1 MDLFRWR
8 RILLRALG
16 PALACALLA
25 GWGVYAVTSDE
36 RPVYKTSALLSTGV
50 MTGSDKAAYVR
61 DLVINELEGIQNLAR
76 SFETREELA
85 TRLLADYLSLRGP
98 DPAVISERAYADLAE
113 HLAELEEDFGA
124 GVFRRHRRRGE
135 RDRIYASLVAER
147 DSLLRFG
154 EANAEHPLIDILYG
168 DNELVG
174 VENFHAALKV
184 GRKGMSDILEI
195 SYETVDA
202 AWCKRTLDVHI
213 DIFLAAHTTTK
224 DERSTGALA
233 YFRQATADARAALEA
248 AERRHRAFSAEHRII
263 NYYEQTRAIA
273 TQRKEL
279 DQSHTDQLMKRAAAD
294 EAIASLEDRLE
305 GRMNLRRLHD
315 LVDVRRREIT
325 DLSREQARLQIMT
338 PDSLRR
344 AGNRAEIASV
354 SGRLSRARDALKQEV
369 AELQNVYSGPEGVQL
384 SRLLNEWIAAILDQD
399 ESRGRLSV
407 IEQTQRDFDEM
418 FKELAYRGATLKK
431 IEREVSIAEEE
442 YLENL
447 SSLNDALQR
456 EHAASASTDLRLV
469 DEAALPTEP
478 QKSKRLMMVAAGG
491 IVGGGFPL
499 VLAIALELLSGAL
512 TSFAEAERRSG
523 LAVVGGVAR
532 WSWLRQVLRKRHRQV
547 LADTTG
553 DLLWQGIRSKAQDTG
568 PPGEPRL
575 LALTSLQPGA
585 GKTYVADTLAQRLA
599 ARGFCVA
606 VVTDSPEAIAPAER
620 LLVRTADTLGVRAE
634 GAAPW
639 EVCGL
644 RQNQWRALD
653 VVLWELPA
661 VATGRLPVELARR
674 ASSVVLVHAPNHGWS
689 DGHTASAGLLR
700 EAAGARAPLLLL
712 NGVAADILL
721 NEWGANWRELRRW
734 AAAPTTAETEAGPI
748 AEPVAPSAPDTRPAV
763 MKPRAKVT
771 EPRATEPTAEE
782 PEGHADDRPADVPV
796 PSLATLQQPGWAAAL
811 LDSPSA
817 VEVAAT
823 RQRRAPSA
831 SEARAQPSAPPS
843 PAPPP
848 SSSWE
853 TDLLA

>member
-8 RILLRALG
+8 RLLLRALG

-25 GWGVYAVTSDE
+25 GWGVYAVTADE
-36 RPVYKTSALLSTGV
+36 RPVYRTSALLSTGV

-76 SFETREELA
+76 GFETREELA

-98 DPAVISERAYADLAE
+98 DPAIISERAYADLAE
-113 HLAELEEDFGA
+113 HLAGLEEEHGA
-124 GVFRRHRRRGE
+124 EVFRRHRRHR
-135 RDRIYASLVAER
+135 RADRIYASLVAER

-154 EANAEHPLIDILYG
+154 EANAEHPLIDVLYG
-168 DNELVG
+168 DDELVG
-174 VENFHAALKV
+174 VEHFHAALKV

-195 SYETVDA
+195 SYETLDA

-213 DIFLAAHTTTK
+213 EIFLAAHTAVK
-224 DERSTGALA
+224 EQRSNGALA
-233 YFRQATADARAALEA
+233 YFRQATAEARAALED

-294 EAIASLEDRLE
+294 EAIASLEARLE

-325 DLSREQARLQIMT
+325 ELSREQARLQILT
-338 PDSLRR
+338 PDSARATGSRATGLR
-344 AGNRAEIASV
+344 ATGSRAEIASV
-354 SGRLSRARDALKQEV
+354 SGRLARAREALKAEV

-399 ESRGRLSV
+399 ESRGRLGV
-407 IEQTQRDFDEM
+407 IEQTQRDFDEL
-418 FKELAYRGATLKK
+418 FEELAFRGATLKK
-431 IEREVSIAEEE
+431 IEREVDIAEEE

-456 EHAASASTDLRLV
+456 EHASSASSDLRLV

-478 QKSKRLMMVAAGG
+478 QQSKRLMMVAAGG
-491 IVGGGFPL
+491 VVGGGFPL

-532 WSWLRQVLRKRHRQV
+532 WSWLRRVLRKRHGGV
-547 LADTTG
+547 LAETTG
-553 DLLWQGIRSKAQDTG
+553 DLLWQGIRSKAQDAG

-575 LALTSLQPGA
+575 LALSSLQPGA
-585 GKTYVADTLAQRLA
+585 GKTYVANTLAQRLA
-599 ARGFCVA
+599 ARGFRVA
-606 VVTDSPEAIAPAER
+606 VVTDDPADVTPTEG
-620 LLVRTADTLGVRAE
+620 LVLRAADTLSGRADD
-634 GAAPW
+634 APPW

-644 RQNQWRALD
+644 RQNEWRALD

-674 ASSVVLVHAPNHGWS
+674 ASSVLLVHAPNHGWS
-689 DGHTASAGLLR
+689 DGHAASTSLLR
-700 EAAGARAPLLLL
+700 EAAGGRDPLLLL

-721 NEWGANWRELRRW
+721 HEWGAGWRELRRW
-734 AAAPTTAETEAGPI
+734 AAPVGRAEGEA
-748 AEPVAPSAPDTRPAV
+748 AAARTDD
-763 MKPRAKVT
+763 RAGD
-771 EPRATEPTAEE
+771 R
-782 PEGHADDRPADVPV
+782 ADDGGMSV
-796 PSLATLQQPGWAAAL
+796 PSLATLQETHWAAAL
-811 LDSPSA
+811 RKDADGTNPH
-817 VEVAAT
+817 
-823 RQRRAPSA
+823 RG
-831 SEARAQPSAPPS
+831 EARGGDAPPRAARV
-843 PAPPP
+843 P
-848 SSSWE
+848 SWE
-853 TDLLA
+853 SDLLA